1 MIYIGV
7 LGIQGNFYE
16 HISILKLLKIQYKI
30 IKNKNDFDD
39 IDGLIIPGGEST
51 AIKKYI
57 NDFELLDNLKK
68 FILKKKKPVFG
79 TCAGAI
85 LLSNIVINN
94 NIKSEGL
101 IQAID
106 CAIIRNSYGSQADS
120 FIEKINIKEIGEY
133 ECIFIRAPKIININ
147 KDCKVWADYNNN
159 PIMISQENVLIC
171 TFHPELV
178 NTKIHSFFINNF
190 LKNKVY

>member
-57 NDFELLDNLKK
+57 NDF
-68 FILKKKKPVFG
+68 
-79 TCAGAI
+79 
-85 LLSNIVINN
+85 
-94 NIKSEGL
+94 
-101 IQAID
+101 
-106 CAIIRNSYGSQADS
+106 
-120 FIEKINIKEIGEY
+120 
-133 ECIFIRAPKIININ
+133 
-147 KDCKVWADYNNN
+147 
-159 PIMISQENVLIC
+159 
-171 TFHPELV
+171 
-178 NTKIHSFFINNF
+178 
-190 LKNKVY
+190 